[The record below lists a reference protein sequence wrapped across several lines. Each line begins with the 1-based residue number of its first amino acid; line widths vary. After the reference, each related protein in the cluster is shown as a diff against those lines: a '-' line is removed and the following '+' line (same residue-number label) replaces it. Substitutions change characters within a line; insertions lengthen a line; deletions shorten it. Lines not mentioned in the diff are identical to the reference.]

1 MELYIF
7 ACQHRVPDE
16 WRPPFSPEEI
26 SGHRVRLIQ
35 LPCSAKLSTVQLLR
49 PFEKGIGGIIVLAC
63 SESGC
68 RSLEGSRRARL
79 RVLEANNVLDELGMS
94 GARVLIKQADERDKM
109 PIIEAVNELSDRI
122 EKLGPSEEV
131 RREKGEGS
139 EQMEKP
145 GLNPAKG
152 SIKK

>member
-1 MELYIF
+1 M
-7 ACQHRVPDE
+7 
-16 WRPPFSPEEI
+16 
-26 SGHRVRLIQ
+26 
-35 LPCSAKLSTVQLLR
+35 
-49 PFEKGIGGIIVLAC
+49 AC